1 MRQWEA
7 DGRVPGLGQL
17 VLPSGVRTWYLR
29 FRDSNGRQRF
39 QKIAR
44 ADRINRTIAR
54 EQALKILGDLARGTH
69 QTPAGN
75 TTMAELLE
83 LLNARHYSRLRSG
96 TAKNYRGFW
105 RLYVLPTMAGRKVA
119 SVQRQDILQL
129 LAPIAPVQANRTLQ
143 MLKAAFNQAEL
154 WGIRPE
160 NSNPCRR
167 VPRHAEHGRRRYL
180 SQQEIQQLLA
190 ACDQLQGSA
199 VQWRFTQLVRLLLF
213 TGARLNEIMQ
223 ARWQW
228 FNPAAA
234 LLVIPPESHK
244 TGGKGHDR
252 LIHLSAAAMA
262 VLVELQAH
270 ARTEWIIQGEGDAP
284 LVGYHK
290 LWQRLLQLAGI
301 RDLRI
306 HDLRHSYASMA
317 VSAGLS
323 LPQIGGLLGH
333 ASPITTARYAHLI
346 NDEAASAAAKVAAQI
361 KNPAG

>member
-29 FRDSNGRQRF
+29 FRDGTGKQRF
-39 QKIAR
+39 HKIAR
-44 ADRINRTIAR
+44 ADRMNRTIAR

-69 QTPAGN
+69 QPPAAS

-83 LLNARHYSRLRSG
+83 LLEARHYAKLRPR

-105 RLYVLPTMAGRKVA
+105 RLYVLPTMAARKVV
-119 SVQRQDILQL
+119 SVQRQDVLQL

-167 VPRHAEHGRRRYL
+167 IPRHAEQSRRRYL
-180 SQQEIQQLLA
+180 SQAEAQQLLA
-190 ACDQLQGSA
+190 ACNQLQASP

-223 ARWQW
+223 ARWEW
-228 FNPAAA
+228 FDPAAA
-234 LLVIPPESHK
+234 MLVIPPESHK
-244 TGGKGHDR
+244 TGGSGHSR
-252 LIHLSAAAMA
+252 VIHLSAAAMQ
-262 VLVELQAH
+262 VLLELQAQ
-270 ARTEWIIQGEGDAP
+270 ARTQWIIQGEGDAP

-290 LWQRLLQLAGI
+290 LWQRLLRVAGI
-301 RDLRI
+301 QQLRP

-346 NDEAASAAAKVAAQI
+346 NDEAAAAAARVAAQI
-361 KNPAG
+361 KTPAG